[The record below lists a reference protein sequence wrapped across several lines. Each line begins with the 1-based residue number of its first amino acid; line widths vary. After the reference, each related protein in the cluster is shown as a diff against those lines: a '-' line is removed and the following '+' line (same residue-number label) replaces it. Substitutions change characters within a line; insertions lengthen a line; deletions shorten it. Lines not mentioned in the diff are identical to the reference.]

1 MILLD
6 ASQIRAWD
14 AYTIKNEPIS
24 SFDLMERAA
33 LACFNWL
40 SENGYLE
47 NSFSIFC
54 GKGNNGGDGLAL
66 ARMLSLNGS
75 SVTVYILEFG
85 KLGTPDFQRNL
96 QLLHETA
103 ADIHFISEPERLP
116 AIEKSAIVIDA
127 LIGTGL
133 NKPLEGLW
141 QSTVQLLNQ
150 SGNEIISID
159 IPSGMYADES
169 SVDNSFIRA
178 SHTLSFQCY
187 KMAFLVA
194 ENEAGIGQIHILD
207 IGLDRKFLS
216 SLEKNYQLLTASY
229 LKPYFNKRHL
239 FSHKGKHGHAALMV
253 GSKGMMGAAIL
264 AAKACLRS
272 GAGKLT
278 CYIPEEGVSI
288 VQAGIPEAMCSIDT
302 YTGDNE
308 KLDKLACYDSIGIG
322 PGIGNTE
329 ESKNRLLFFLKQY
342 KRPVVLDADALNLV
356 AGNLE
361 LWKLIPANSILTPHV
376 KECER
381 LFGKA
386 GNDFTRIGL
395 AIKKAKEYQVVIVLK
410 GHYTLI
416 ADPSGK
422 YIFNSTGNP
431 GLAKGGT
438 GDVLTGIITSFL
450 SQGYSPFDAACFA
463 VHLHGM
469 AADKAIEKLAQES
482 LLASDVIDNI
492 GQCIPAYY

>member
-33 LACFNWL
+33 LACLKWL
-40 SENGYLE
+40 SENNYLQKP
-47 NSFSIFC
+47 FSIFC

-66 ARMLSLNGS
+66 ARLLSLKGS

-85 KLGTPDFQRNL
+85 KLGTADFQRNL

-103 ADIHFISEPERLP
+103 ADIHFISEPGRLP
-116 AIEKSAIVIDA
+116 VIEKDEILIDA

-141 QSTVQLLNQ
+141 KSTVQHLNE
-150 SGNEIISID
+150 SENEIISID
-159 IPSGMYADES
+159 MPTGMYADES
-169 SVDNSFIRA
+169 SIDKCFIKA

-187 KMAFLVA
+187 KTAFLVA
-194 ENEAGIGQIHILD
+194 ENETGMGQVHILD
-207 IGLDRKFLS
+207 IGLDPKFLS
-216 SLEKNYQLLTASY
+216 TIEKNYQLLTVSY
-229 LKPYFNKRHL
+229 LKPHFKKRHL
-239 FSHKGKHGHAALMV
+239 FSHKGKHGHAALLV

-278 CYIPEEGVSI
+278 CYIPEEGMTVLHT
-288 VQAGIPEAMCSIDT
+288 GIPEAMCSSDSLVE
-302 YTGDNE
+302 GKE
-308 KLDKLACYDSIGIG
+308 KLDRLSSYDAFGIG
-322 PGIGNTE
+322 PGLGNTE
-329 ESKNRLLFFLKQY
+329 ESKNRLLLILKHHN
-342 KRPVVLDADALNLV
+342 KPVVLDADALNLLS
-356 AGNLE
+356 GNPD
-361 LWKLIPANSILTPHV
+361 LWKLIPPNSILTPHV
-376 KECER
+376 KELER
-381 LFGKA
+381 LFGKV
-386 GNDFTRIGL
+386 GNDYERINL
-395 AIKKAKEYQVVIVLK
+395 VIKKAKEYQVVIVLK

-416 ADPSGK
+416 ADSSDK

-438 GDVLTGIITSFL
+438 GDVLTGIITAFL
-450 SQGYSPFDAACFA
+450 SQGYSPFEAACFA

-469 AADKAIEKLAQES
+469 AADKAIETMAQES

-492 GQCIPAYY
+492 GQCITAYY